1 LTPHTILEG
10 LQKYLAKGC
19 EVIYAKGCDAVD
31 AGFPATEIFPKPMSI
46 EESAEIQK
54 AIDLAKDCD
63 VIIAALGEDE
73 LRVGESKS
81 RTSLDLPGRQQQLLE
96 ALHATGKPVVL
107 VLVNG
112 RPLTINWAD
121 RHVPAILE
129 TWFPTNQAGPVVAE
143 TLFGDYNPGGKLTVT
158 FPRTIGQIEY
168 NFPFKPG
175 SHAGQPGRRD
185 PNGFGNTRINGVI
198 YPFGHGLSYT
208 TFEYSDLIVTPEK
221 QRSQGEFIV
230 TCKVKNSGS
239 RKGDEV
245 VQLYVNDLVSS
256 VTTYESVLRGFE
268 RVTLNPGETKEI
280 KFVLKPSHL
289 ELLDRNMN
297 RVVEPGD
304 FEIMVGSSSQDIRLR
319 KTITVLP
326 N

>member
-1 LTPHTILEG
+1 MSAEE
-10 LQKYLAKGC
+10 LAEIHK
-19 EVIYAKGCDAVD
+19 AVD
-31 AGFPATEIFPKPMSI
+31 M
-46 EESAEIQK
+46 
-54 AIDLAKDCD
+54 AKDCD

-73 LRVGESKS
+73 LRAGESKS

-96 ALHATGKPVVL
+96 ALYATGKPIVL

-112 RPLTINWAD
+112 RPLTINWANKYI
-121 RHVPAILE
+121 PAILE
-129 TWFPTNQAGPVVAE
+129 TWFPTNNAGPVIAE
-143 TLFGDYNPGGKLTVT
+143 TLFGDYNPGGKLTIT
-158 FPRTIGQIEY
+158 FPRSIGQLEY

-175 SHAGQPGRRD
+175 SHAGQPGRND
-185 PNGFGNTRINGVI
+185 PNGFGNTRVNGAL

-208 TFEYSDLIVTPEK
+208 TFNYSDLLVAPEQ
-221 QRSQGEFIV
+221 QRSQGEFV
-230 TCKVKNSGS
+230 VSCKVTNKGT

-245 VQLYVNDLVSS
+245 VQLYVNDVVSS
-256 VTTYESVLRGFE
+256 VTTYASVLRGFE

-304 FEIMVGSSSQDIRLR
+304 FEIMIGASSEDIRLR
-319 KTITVLP
+319 KTIKVLP
-326 N
+326 D